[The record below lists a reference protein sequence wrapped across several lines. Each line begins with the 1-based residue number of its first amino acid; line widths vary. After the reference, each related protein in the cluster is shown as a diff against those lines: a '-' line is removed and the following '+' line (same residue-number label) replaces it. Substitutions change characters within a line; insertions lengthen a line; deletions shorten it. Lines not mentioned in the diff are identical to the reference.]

1 MEDGVGQKAS
11 LIYPMTYIFSWPH
24 GVRRSCVTASTDIWT
39 MTFSIW
45 LCVIRLEGREISKG
59 SSSSVFSFFL
69 FWVLELSPISW
80 LAVDIPWKLLA
91 LFFHVALF
99 GISWCVSF
107 GTNLCCIVFISSSV
121 DGYSLHISLEIFFVR
136 GPTHNWSLRMTKS
149 WSLVCSIGIHPSSTL
164 PWSMRVDIW
173 FVSIFSCWSI
183 SREAEPAK
191 MFRVS

>member
-59 SSSSVFSFFL
+59 SSSSVFSFFSL
-69 FWVLELSPISW
+69 QSIRSLELSPISW

-121 DGYSLHISLEIFFVR
+121 DGCSLHVSLEIFFIR
-136 GPTHNWSLRMTKS
+136 GPTCNWSVGMAKS
-149 WSLVCSIGIHPSSTL
+149 WSQVCSIG
-164 PWSMRVDIW
+164 
-173 FVSIFSCWSI
+173 IFSCWSI
-183 SREAEPAK
+183 SLEAEPAK
-191 MFRVS
+191 MFRMG